1 MVRPGGLFISAI
13 LMAMEKLS
21 TWIVN
26 LVCMPIW
33 VISARWN
40 MSGDMPLINLARFIG
55 GTSKMYLFRALY
67 LLLFLS
73 LSGTAFGQ
81 VYESTDSDGVPT
93 FSDQPSADS
102 HEVEIQ
108 KTNVGDSFDIPKD
121 TSEPVPL
128 SPPEETST
136 PTTVNVEIHEGDD
149 GGNYHDENRRDKL
162 RDHIIDG
169 PARVK
174 TLPAETRPGQHKS
187 RSTSHR

>member
-1 MVRPGGLFISAI
+1 MH
-13 LMAMEKLS
+13 
-21 TWIVN
+21 
-26 LVCMPIW
+26 
-33 VISARWN
+33 
-40 MSGDMPLINLARFIG
+40 LINFVRFIG

-67 LLLFLS
+67 FLFFMA

-121 TSEPVPL
+121 TSVPA
-128 SPPEETST
+128 PPPLPEDTTT
-136 PTTVNVEIHEGDD
+136 PTTVNVEIKKDDDD
-149 GGNYHDENRRDKL
+149 GDFLDENRRDKL
-162 RDHIIDG
+162 RDHITDG
-169 PARVK
+169 PVDVE

>member
-1 MVRPGGLFISAI
+1 
-13 LMAMEKLS
+13 
-21 TWIVN
+21 
-26 LVCMPIW
+26 
-33 VISARWN
+33 

-67 LLLFLS
+67 FLLFLS

-121 TSEPVPL
+121 TSVPVPL
-128 SPPEETST
+128 PLPEETST

-149 GGNYHDENRRDKL
+149 GGNYRDKIRRDKL
-162 RDHIIDG
+162 RYHIIDG
-169 PARVK
+169 PARVE
-174 TLPAETRPGQHKS
+174 TLPAKTRPGQNKS